1 MVYIN
6 HHDHGIHELAEY
18 FNKALRV
25 LFSYVSFS
33 LSEEND
39 SKWVELGQ
47 NYGQSINSTII
58 QSVVATSS

>member
-6 HHDHGIHELAEY
+6 HHDHGIYKLAEY

-25 LFSYVSFS
+25 LFSYFSFS

-58 QSVVATSS
+58 KSVVATSS